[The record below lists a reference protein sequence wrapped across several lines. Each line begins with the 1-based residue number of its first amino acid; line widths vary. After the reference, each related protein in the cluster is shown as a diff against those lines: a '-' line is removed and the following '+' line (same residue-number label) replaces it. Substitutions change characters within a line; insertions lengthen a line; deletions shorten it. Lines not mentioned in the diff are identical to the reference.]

1 MEFKN
6 ILKNNIIGDLVIME
20 GDDEP
25 HLRTLRILCI
35 GLILL
40 IISLSTVD
48 AVIIPKK
55 SVSVGKCYKPIVHE
69 KVVKKNT
76 IGGYFKPSVKS
87 GYLYKWYYRTWINK
101 CSYCGHHLLL
111 NPKGVPEREL
121 TCSHCSADYDGV
133 TGYVKNGRFNKRLTR
148 A

>member
-1 MEFKN
+1 
-6 ILKNNIIGDLVIME
+6 ME

-69 KVVKKNT
+69 KVVKNT
-76 IGGYFKPSVKS
+76 ISGYFKPSVRS
-87 GYLYKWYYRTWINK
+87 SYSYKWYYRTWLNK
-101 CSYCGHHLLL
+101 CPYCGHKLSV

-121 TCSHCSADYDGV
+121 TCFECDADYCGV
-133 TGYVKNGRFNKRLTR
+133 TGYSKEGNKEKRLTR